1 LLVVKLAG
9 KERGVMGWRRE
20 EMCAD
25 LCQLTYEQTL
35 VASEVDGAFHIEDR
49 DSWKQSFSPSLPLS
63 PRLFV
68 IYFTRALKG
77 LKQVS
82 TFLQCALK
90 TIGLSCLPTEAGVP
104 TVYDVCQ

>member
-1 LLVVKLAG
+1 MKVAG
-9 KERGVMGWRRE
+9 KERGVMGGRR

-49 DSWKQSFSPSLPLS
+49 DSWKQSFSPSLPLC

-77 LKQVS
+77 LKTGANLSSVRP
-82 TFLQCALK
+82 K

>member
-1 LLVVKLAG
+1 MKLAG
-9 KERGVMGWRRE
+9 KERGVVGGRRE

-77 LKQVS
+77 LK
-82 TFLQCALK
+82 TGAN
-90 TIGLSCLPTEAGVP
+90 LSSVRPKNNWPELPAN
-104 TVYDVCQ
+104 